1 MPPAISVL
9 FGAVLTV
16 ATCWALGAILFHRL
30 SLTFSRMERHCL
42 AFVVGSGCLSAI
54 DFALAAT
61 HLVHKGVVL
70 AIGIA
75 SVGYALSLGAHR
87 SNGTE
92 FRPLSRLWKWAF
104 VGVFSVFT
112 VLYFFNALAPEM
124 SPDGMAYHLGEVA
137 KYYRAHG
144 FVRITTNFYSN
155 LSQGIE
161 LLFLNAFVYGRH
173 SAAAL
178 VHFAYLL
185 SLALLILCY
194 GRRIGHPVVGA
205 AAALFVYCSPI
216 VGQDGTVAYNDVA
229 IAAILFALFYLLQVW
244 DQERNAK
251 LLTPI
256 GILIGFSFAAK
267 YTAFLAVPYALGFVV
282 WKLWRA
288 RKPMLR
294 PILVLS
300 LLAMLFIAP
309 WLLKN
314 WMWVDNPVSPFANRL
329 FPNPFVHVSFEEGY
343 LKALRS
349 YGLSSYWQIPMQL
362 TVRGDLLTGFFGP
375 LFLLTPLALLA
386 LRFRAGRQLLLA
398 ALIFSLPYAAN
409 VGTRFLIPAAP
420 FLSLALALAFANLE
434 WLLLALIVAHA
445 VLSWPWIATMYCGT
459 AAWRLNAIPIAA
471 APRIEPEEKFLS
483 SRSYPYNE
491 ARMIEQSVP
500 KGEQVFAFS
509 QVAEAYTTRDVI
521 VSYQA
526 AFNEKLMDAM
536 LIALI
541 KDYAP
546 TRTVTF
552 RFPARELQKIR
563 VVQTAQ
569 AKDVQWGVFELRVF
583 NSGVEMPRAPEW
595 RLTAHPNPWD
605 VQLAFDN
612 SAVTRWRSWQIA
624 EPGMFVAVDFGS
636 ARKVDAVA
644 IESADEGYQTKVKLE
659 GMDAQG
665 QWSTLSEQPEES
677 TRPPH
682 VNLRGAA
689 AAELKSHGIHYVL
702 VGQDDIRS
710 GDFAVYGAFWRMKLV
725 GASGGS
731 RLYHIE

>member
-1 MPPAISVL
+1 MPAAISVL
-9 FGAVLTV
+9 FGASLTV
-16 ATCWALGAILFHRL
+16 ATCWALGAILFRRL
-30 SLTFSRMERHCL
+30 SLPFSRIEWHCL

-61 HLVHKGVVL
+61 HLVHKGVIL
-70 AIGIA
+70 ALGIA
-75 SVGYALSLGAHR
+75 AVGYALFSGAYR
-87 SNGTE
+87 SSGTE
-92 FRPLSRLWKWAF
+92 FPPLARAWKLLFLA
-104 VGVFSVFT
+104 VFIIFT
-112 VLYFFNALAPEM
+112 ALYLLNAMAPEM

-144 FVRITTNFYSN
+144 FVRITTNIYSN

-178 VHFAYLL
+178 VHFSYLI

-194 GRRIGHPVVGA
+194 GRRIGHPMVGA

-229 IAAILFALFYLLQVW
+229 LATILFALFYLLQVW
-244 DQERNAK
+244 DEERSAK
-251 LLTPI
+251 LLVPI
-256 GILIGFSFAAK
+256 GILVGFSFAAK
-267 YTAFLAVPYALGFVV
+267 YTAFLAVPYALGFIA

-288 RKPMLR
+288 QQPVLR
-294 PILVLS
+294 PVLVLS
-300 LLAMLFIAP
+300 LLALLFIAP

-329 FPNPFVHVSFEEGY
+329 FPNPYVHISFEEGY
-343 LKALRS
+343 LKAERS
-349 YGLSSYWQIPMQL
+349 YGLASYWQIPWQL
-362 TVRGDLLTGFFGP
+362 TVRGDLLAGFFGP
-375 LFLLTPLALLA
+375 MFLLAPLALLA

-398 ALIFSLPYAAN
+398 SAIFSLPYAAN

-420 FLSLALALAFANLE
+420 FLSLALGLAFANLE
-434 WLLLALIVAHA
+434 WLLLTLIVAHGFF
-445 VLSWPWIATMYCGT
+445 SWPWIADKYCGS
-459 AAWRLNAIPIAA
+459 AAWRLNGIPFAA
-471 APRIEPEEKFLS
+471 ALRLEPEEKFLS

-491 ARMIEQSVP
+491 ARVIEQSVP

-509 QVAEAYTTRDVI
+509 QVAEAYTSRDVL

-526 AFNEKLMDAM
+526 ASNERLMDA
-536 LIALI
+536 LLVALI

-546 TRTVTF
+546 TRTITF
-552 RFPARELQKIR
+552 RFPPRELRKIR
-563 VVQTAQ
+563 VTQTAQ
-569 AKDVQWGVFELRVF
+569 AKDVQWGVFELRVL
-583 NSGVEMPRAPEW
+583 NSNAELPRAPEW

-612 SAVTRWRSWQIA
+612 SPVTRWRSWQIA
-624 EPGMFVAVDFGS
+624 GPGMFIAVDFGG

-644 IESADEGYQTKVKLE
+644 IESADEGFQTKVKLE
-659 GMDAQG
+659 GMDQQG
-665 QWSTLSEQPEES
+665 QWTTLSEQPEES
-677 TRPPH
+677 VHPPH

-689 AAELKSHGIHYVL
+689 ASELKAHGIQYVL
-702 VGQDDIRS
+702 VGHDDIRS
-710 GDFAVYGAFWRMKLV
+710 DDFAVYGAFWRMKLV
-725 GASGGS
+725 GASAGS